1 MIEHVENL
9 CLNCMQDRGPT
20 GKCVHCGFDIT
31 EYTVKPHH
39 LEPFTILNGRYLL
52 GKVLGE
58 GGFGITY
65 SALDL
70 AKEERVAIKELFI
83 SGLLARRNTRT
94 VLVDANLDGKRYYY
108 ECKQKFV
115 QEADLLQKM
124 GDKQG
129 IVDIYNYFEEN
140 DTAYIVMEYLP
151 GEDIRTILKKQG
163 GKISFEEAFKLL
175 RPPMRTLIE
184 LHSMGIYH
192 RDISPDNIR
201 RLTDGR
207 VKLMDFGG
215 AKSVL
220 NTEKARYVAVKRGYA
235 PPEQYELSYK
245 IGPWMDV
252 YSMAATFYRCICGK
266 VPKDA
271 KDRQSDDDIQKPIDM
286 GVKMSPQAQIVLL
299 KGLALQTED
308 RYMDMRE
315 FYNDLKKVPEIAKL
329 IQEESG
335 NRNGPSGDIGTSG
348 NTGSSGEIVQTDPP
362 EPPGPPSPGSSDD
375 PNRKR
380 NIALVVAAAA
390 AVLVIRVILMYI

>member
-1 MIEHVENL
+1 MIEHVEDL
-9 CLNCMQDRGPT
+9 CLNCMQERGPSA
-20 GKCVHCGFDIT
+20 KCVHCGFDIT

-52 GKVLGE
+52 GRVLGE

-94 VLVDANLDGKRYYY
+94 VLVEANLDGKRYYY

-115 QEADLLQKM
+115 QEAELLQKL
-124 GDKQG
+124 GDKSG

-151 GEDIRTILKKQG
+151 GEDIRTILKKKG
-163 GKISFEEAFKLL
+163 GKLSFEETFKLL
-175 RPPMRTLIE
+175 RTPMRTLIE
-184 LHSMGIYH
+184 LHSLGIYH

-201 RLTDGR
+201 RLTDGQ

-220 NTEKARYVAVKRGYA
+220 NAERARYVAVKRGYA

-271 KDRQSDDDIQKPIDM
+271 MERQSDDDILKPQDL
-286 GVKMSPQAQIVLL
+286 GVDISSQAQNVLL
-299 KGLALQTED
+299 KGLALETED
-308 RYMDMRE
+308 RYLDMRG
-315 FYNDLKKVPEIAKL
+315 FYNDLKKVPEVQKL
-329 IQEESG
+329 LQEENYVSKK
-335 NRNGPSGDIGTSG
+335 PSD
-348 NTGSSGEIVQTDPP
+348 NPQTTPQD
-362 EPPGPPSPGSSDD
+362 EVPPSND
-375 PNRKR
+375 PADQNGRQK
-380 NIALVVAAAA
+380 ITA
-390 AVLVIRVILMYI
+390 AVVIAAVVLFILLIVITYM

>member
-1 MIEHVENL
+1 MIEHVEDL
-9 CLNCMQDRGPT
+9 CLNCMQERGPS

-31 EYTVKPHH
+31 EYRVKPHH

-52 GKVLGE
+52 GRVLGE

-70 AKEERVAIKELFI
+70 VKEERVAIKELFI
-83 SGLLARRNTRT
+83 SGLLERRNTRT
-94 VLVDANLDGKRYYY
+94 ILVNADTDVKRYYY
-108 ECKQKFV
+108 ECKRKFV
-115 QEADLLQKM
+115 QEADLLQKL

-151 GEDIRTILKKQG
+151 GEDIRTILKKKG
-163 GKISFEEAFKLL
+163 GKISFEETFKLL
-175 RPPMRTLIE
+175 RMPMRTLIE
-184 LHSMGIYH
+184 LHCMGIYH

-201 RLTDGR
+201 KLTDGR

-215 AKSVL
+215 AKSVV
-220 NTEKARYVAVKRGYA
+220 NSEKAGYVAVKRGYT

-271 KDRQSDDDIQKPIDM
+271 KQRQSDADIQKPSEL
-286 GVKMSPQAQIVLL
+286 GVTISPQAQSVLM
-299 KGLALQTED
+299 KGLALQTKD
-308 RYMDMRE
+308 RYLDMRE
-315 FYNDLKKVPEIAKL
+315 FYNELKKVPEIEEFL
-329 IQEESG
+329 RQENSESQE
-335 NRNGPSGDIGTSG
+335 SALQEAEDTEELSD
-348 NTGSSGEIVQTDPP
+348 SGENVGLTKEKKIM
-362 EPPGPPSPGSSDD
+362 
-375 PNRKR
+375 
-380 NIALVVAAAA
+380 AVVTVTA
-390 AVLVIRVILMYI
+390 VILFIILILITYM

>member
-1 MIEHVENL
+1 MLEHVEDL
-9 CLNCMQDRGPT
+9 CLNCMQDRGPSD
-20 GKCVHCGFDIT
+20 KCVHCGFDIT

-65 SALDL
+65 SAFDL
-70 AKEERVAIKELFI
+70 VKEERVAIKELFI
-83 SGLLARRNTRT
+83 SGLLVRRNTRT

-115 QEADLLQKM
+115 QEADLLQRM

-151 GEDIRTILKKQG
+151 GEDIRTILKKRG
-163 GKISFEEAFKLL
+163 DKISLEEAFKLL
-175 RPPMRTLIE
+175 RSPMRTLIE

-201 RLTDGR
+201 KLTDGR

-220 NTEKARYVAVKRGYA
+220 NAEKARYVAVKRGYA

-271 KDRQSDDDIQKPIDM
+271 KNRQSDDDILKPRDI
-286 GVKMSPQAQIVLL
+286 GVNISSQAQSVLL
-299 KGLALQTED
+299 KGLALQIED
-308 RYMDMRE
+308 RYLDMRE
-315 FYNDLKKVPEIAKL
+315 FYNLSL
-329 IQEESG
+329 IH
-335 NRNGPSGDIGTSG
+335 I
-348 NTGSSGEIVQTDPP
+348 
-362 EPPGPPSPGSSDD
+362 
-375 PNRKR
+375 
-380 NIALVVAAAA
+380 
-390 AVLVIRVILMYI
+390 

>member
-1 MIEHVENL
+1 MIEHVEDL
-9 CLNCMQDRGPT
+9 CLNCMQERGPS

-31 EYTVKPHH
+31 EYCVKPHH

-52 GKVLGE
+52 GRVLGE

-70 AKEERVAIKELFI
+70 VKEERVAIKELFI
-83 SGLLARRNTRT
+83 SGLLERRNTRT
-94 VLVDANLDGKRYYY
+94 ILVNADTDVKRYYY
-108 ECKQKFV
+108 ECKRKFV
-115 QEADLLQKM
+115 QEADLLQKL

-151 GEDIRTILKKQG
+151 GEDIRTILKKKG
-163 GKISFEEAFKLL
+163 GKISFEETFKLL
-175 RPPMRTLIE
+175 RMPMRTLIE
-184 LHSMGIYH
+184 LHCMGIYH

-201 RLTDGR
+201 KLTDGR

-215 AKSVL
+215 AKSVV
-220 NTEKARYVAVKRGYA
+220 NSEKAGYVAVKRGYT

-271 KDRQSDDDIQKPIDM
+271 KQRQSDADIQKPSEL
-286 GVKMSPQAQIVLL
+286 GVTISSQAQSVLM
-299 KGLALQTED
+299 KGLALQTKD
-308 RYMDMRE
+308 RYLDMRE
-315 FYNDLKKVPEIAKL
+315 FYNELKKVPEIEEFL
-329 IQEESG
+329 RQENSESQE
-335 NRNGPSGDIGTSG
+335 SALQEAEDIEELSD
-348 NTGSSGEIVQTDPP
+348 SGENVGLTKEKKIM
-362 EPPGPPSPGSSDD
+362 
-375 PNRKR
+375 
-380 NIALVVAAAA
+380 AVVTVTA
-390 AVLVIRVILMYI
+390 VILFIILILITYM